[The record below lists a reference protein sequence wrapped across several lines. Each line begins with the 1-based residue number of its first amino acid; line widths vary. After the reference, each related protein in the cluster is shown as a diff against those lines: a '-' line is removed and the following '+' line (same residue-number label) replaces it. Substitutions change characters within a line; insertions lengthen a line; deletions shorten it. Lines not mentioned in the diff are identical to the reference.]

1 MVDVLSCFV
10 FGCGKS
16 QQDPNDNNW
25 VSMRCRQKM
34 TVVDVKSENRWKKLH
49 DTYLTLLQ
57 KALQSCL
64 AVATFVCIFPQPC
77 TAGEKHDPK
86 SLIRALVF
94 AGGLNVITVRR
105 LGSMSSL
112 TRY

>member
-1 MVDVLSCFV
+1 MGINDRISCV
-10 FGCGKS
+10 
-16 QQDPNDNNW
+16 
-25 VSMRCRQKM
+25 QKM
-34 TVVDVKSENRWKKLH
+34 TAVDVRVKTEGKKLY
-49 DTYLTLLQ
+49 DAYLTLAQ
-57 KALQSCL
+57 KALPSCL
-64 AVATFVCIFPQPC
+64 AAAAFVCIFPQPC
-77 TAGEKHDPK
+77 TTAEKQDPE